1 MLAIPRSVV
10 RSWGASGHSAQHLQ
24 GWRSGDCAAAGL
36 DRRTVIS
43 SPSLPSG
50 EMAVS
55 CFGRHCT
62 REARAKVAIAPP
74 LWHLERAP
82 NRPTYGLGPCRG
94 SSLRARP
101 GTAGGNAPKA
111 ESRPCPMA
119 IWMVA
124 AGPPIACPV
133 MGIIAYV
140 SNERKISAFAA
151 SALLLSSLSL
161 GGCATSTAGSSLM
174 DARAEA
180 PAPPKPTVYLP
191 VEDLVEASER
201 TDRRA

>member
-1 MLAIPRSVV
+1 
-10 RSWGASGHSAQHLQ
+10 
-24 GWRSGDCAAAGL
+24 
-36 DRRTVIS
+36 
-43 SPSLPSG
+43 
-50 EMAVS
+50 
-55 CFGRHCT
+55 
-62 REARAKVAIAPP
+62 
-74 LWHLERAP
+74 
-82 NRPTYGLGPCRG
+82 
-94 SSLRARP
+94 
-101 GTAGGNAPKA
+101 
-111 ESRPCPMA
+111 MA

-180 PAPPKPTVYLP
+180 AAPPKTSVYLP
-191 VEDLVEASER
+191 VEDLPPKREKPAMTLDERLKLQKELIAARDRQASDSKAR
-201 TDRRA
+201 GGAARAQPMKP